1 MKYSNEIVGMV
12 AESLS
17 LDHINPGKSFQ
28 DNGIDSLDVFTI
40 FLAVEERYGIKLSE
54 DEVSLV
60 KSIDDLSSLLEKRN
74 LEM

>member
-1 MKYSNEIVGMV
+1 MKYSNEISRIV

-17 LDHINPGKSFQ
+17 LDNIDPKKSFQ

-60 KSIDDLSSLLEKRN
+60 KSVDDLSLLLENKKF
-74 LEM
+74 